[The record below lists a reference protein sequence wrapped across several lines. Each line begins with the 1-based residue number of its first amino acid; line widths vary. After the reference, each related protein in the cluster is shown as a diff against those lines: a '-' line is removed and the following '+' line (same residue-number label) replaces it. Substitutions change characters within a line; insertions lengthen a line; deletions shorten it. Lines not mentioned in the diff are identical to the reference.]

1 MEKVRMTL
9 KISNNDLD
17 EYRKELFNKI
27 LNDPNYKVLVKEG
40 FSNEEIYK
48 NVTKFDEFLEDL
60 KIAQKIKT
68 YDDCKAFNK
77 VERIILYRN
86 GEIIEKQ
93 YIPLAPYQDY
103 LDNIKK
109 FIIRDIPSGDEEA
122 KWENLSQGLKRF
134 ISQKLKENKWVY
146 LYGAVRSGRSYAA
159 SAMTNRKYIKECDSI
174 AFINCPVRFKELSEL
189 YFKDSVYFKE
199 LMTEYSNVDYL
210 VLDEFGSEYKNEL
223 IRDSILIPLL
233 KARITNKKITS
244 FTSDFK
250 IDDVRRL
257 YTFKKDNN
265 TIMLEQ
271 LMDLL
276 QTNCGKEIVTSTLSI
291 Y

>member
-1 MEKVRMTL
+1 MEKVRLTL

-27 LNDPNYKVLVKEG
+27 LNDPNYKVIVDEG

-77 VERIILYRN
+77 FERIILYRN
-86 GEIIEKQ
+86 GDIIEKQ
-93 YIPLAPYQDY
+93 FIPLIPYQDY
-103 LDNIKK
+103 LDAIKK
-109 FIIRDIPSGDEEA
+109 FVIRDIPSGDEEA
-122 KWENLSQGLKRF
+122 KWKDLPTGIKKF
-134 ISQKLKENKWVY
+134 IAQKVKENKWVY

-159 SAMTNRKYIKECDSI
+159 SAMANHKYIKECETI
-174 AFINCPVRFKELSEL
+174 AFLNCPLRFKELSEL
-189 YFKDSVYFKE
+189 YFKDSPYFKE
-199 LMTEYSNVDYL
+199 LMNEYSNVDYL
-210 VLDEFGSEYKNEL
+210 VLDDFGSEYKNEL

-265 TIMLEQ
+265 TIMLDQ

-276 QTNCGKEIVTSTLSI
+276 QNNCGKEIITSNLTL

>member
-27 LNDPNYKVLVKEG
+27 LNDPNYKVIVDEG

-77 VERIILYRN
+77 FERIILYRN
-86 GEIIEKQ
+86 GDIIEKQ
-93 YIPLAPYQDY
+93 FIPLIPYQDY
-103 LDNIKK
+103 LDAIKK
-109 FIIRDIPSGDEEA
+109 FVIRDIPSGDEEA
-122 KWENLSQGLKRF
+122 KWKDLPTGIKKF
-134 ISQKLKENKWVY
+134 IAQKVKENEWVY

-159 SAMTNRKYIKECDSI
+159 SAMANHKYIKECETI
-174 AFINCPVRFKELSEL
+174 AFLNCPLRFKELSEL
-189 YFKDSVYFKE
+189 YFKDSPYFKE
-199 LMTEYSNVDYL
+199 LMNEYSNVDYL
-210 VLDEFGSEYKNEL
+210 VLDDFGSEYKNEL

-265 TIMLEQ
+265 TIMLDQ

-276 QTNCGKEIVTSTLSI
+276 QNNCGKEIITSNLTL

>member
-27 LNDPNYKVLVKEG
+27 LNDPNYKVIVDEG

-77 VERIILYRN
+77 FERIILYRN
-86 GEIIEKQ
+86 GDIIEKQ
-93 YIPLAPYQDY
+93 FIPLIPYQDY
-103 LDNIKK
+103 LDAIKK
-109 FIIRDIPSGDEEA
+109 FVIRDFPSGDEEA
-122 KWENLSQGLKRF
+122 KWKDLPTGIKKF
-134 ISQKLKENKWVY
+134 IAQKVKENKWVY

-159 SAMTNRKYIKECDSI
+159 SAMANHKYIKECETI
-174 AFINCPVRFKELSEL
+174 AFLNCPLRFKELSEL
-189 YFKDSVYFKE
+189 YFKDSPYFKE
-199 LMTEYSNVDYL
+199 LMNEYSNVDYL
-210 VLDEFGSEYKNEL
+210 VLDDFGSEYKNEL

-265 TIMLEQ
+265 TIMLDQ

-276 QTNCGKEIVTSTLSI
+276 QNNCGKEIITSNLTL

>member
-27 LNDPNYKVLVKEG
+27 LNDPNYKVIVDEG

-77 VERIILYRN
+77 FERIILYRN
-86 GEIIEKQ
+86 GDIIEKQ
-93 YIPLAPYQDY
+93 FIPLIPYQDY
-103 LDNIKK
+103 LDAIKK
-109 FIIRDIPSGDEEA
+109 FVIRDIPSGDEEA
-122 KWENLSQGLKRF
+122 KWKDLPTGIKKF
-134 ISQKLKENKWVY
+134 IAQKVKENKWVY

-159 SAMTNRKYIKECDSI
+159 SAMANHKYIKECETI
-174 AFINCPVRFKELSEL
+174 AFLNCPLRFKELSEL
-189 YFKDSVYFKE
+189 YFKDSPYFKE
-199 LMTEYSNVDYL
+199 LMNEYSNVDYL
-210 VLDEFGSEYKNEL
+210 VLDDFGSEYKNEL

-265 TIMLEQ
+265 TIMLDQ

-276 QTNCGKEIVTSTLSI
+276 QNNCGKEIITSNLTL